1 MKTTTFIL
9 TALLTLQFSVLHA
22 GTLSGDLSK
31 TTDHNTETL
40 LTFPGLVPS
49 VPRVADFSDAV
60 TDTAL
65 QVDLTL
71 LSPAVPVEAD
81 FEESLVSDTLTTDH
95 LLPTTPDEADFS
107 DQ

>member
-9 TALLTLQFSVLHA
+9 TALLSLQLSVLNA
-22 GTLSGDLSK
+22 GTFSGDLIK

-71 LSPAVPVEAD
+71 LSPAVPVVAD
-81 FEESLVSDTLTTDH
+81 FEESLISDSLTTNH
-95 LLPTTPDEADFS
+95 LQPITPDEADFS